1 MSVTA
6 GFSPFDRAAS
16 ARHRPPRDCPVCSH
30 RLDVTQLGCPSCG
43 TGLTGR
49 FQPCEFCGLDDADRD
64 VLRVFLASR
73 GNMKDLER
81 HLGVSYPTA
90 RSRFDDL
97 LRKLDLG
104 ASGASRAEA
113 GAAAPAAPA
122 EDAPPDV
129 DASPSPRVAPGPRA
143 AVDPRLAALRALA
156 SGDLDVDDARRR
168 IAGDR
173 PSAGSAL
180 ADDA

>member
-97 LRKLDLG
+97 LRKLDLVAG
-104 ASGASRAEA
+104 GTARTEA
-113 GAAAPAAPA
+113 GAATPTAPVT
-122 EDAPPDV
+122 DAPRDV
-129 DASPSPRVAPGPRA
+129 DATPGPGA
-143 AVDPRLAALRALA
+143 ADDPRLAALRALA

-168 IAGDR
+168 IAGGR

-180 ADDA
+180 TDDV